1 MKELSKRIQTIR
13 DLLKKY
19 DDAYYA
25 KNISLVTDYEY
36 DKLTKELE
44 GLESFYISNS
54 LFPEDNLDKEIS
66 PTKKVGSDLRKG
78 FKKIK
83 HSKKMLSIS
92 NSYNKNDLVE
102 FDERVKKIL
111 IRDDEIRYC
120 VEYKIDGVAVSLM
133 YSDNRLENVV
143 TRGDGI
149 IGDDITTNAK
159 TISNLKETTEI
170 SFDFELRG
178 EVYITKKDF
187 SEFNKYRS
195 ENGLELM
202 ANPRN
207 TTSGSLKLLELE
219 EVKKRPLKLMV
230 YYLDGEDGN
239 KYHSEKILF
248 LKKHGFPTPE
258 FHKVCNNINEV
269 IQQCEYWEKNRNDLN
284 YEIDGM
290 VIKVD
295 DTSLYAKLGETSKS
309 PRWVMAY
316 KFIPEKVE
324 TILSNIEFQVGRTGA
339 ITPVAILEPVEIAGT
354 VVKRATLHNEDEIIS
369 RDLRIGDTVILE
381 KAGEIIPKVI
391 SSISSKRP
399 MNSKVFEMIKCCPAC
414 GEKIFKPEDEAI
426 YRCINSSCPAQ
437 IEKRIEHFA
446 SKGAMDISGLGMKIV
461 QLLVLNN
468 KISSISDIF
477 SLNESDIS
485 TLDRLGDKSADNL
498 LDSIEKSKHRS
509 LENLLFG
516 LGIRYVGKEASM
528 ILAKYFK
535 DIDLFIK
542 ANIFELENID
552 GIGSK
557 IAESILLYIS
567 NEKNIDLIKKLLGFN
582 LNTRFIESEVKF
594 NEFISDKSFVVTGTL
609 ENYSRDEVKK
619 IILDH
624 GGKVVSVPS
633 KNTSYLL
640 VGANPGSKLKKA
652 EKLGVKVITESDF
665 ISFKLNQS

>member
-1 MKELSKRIQTIR
+1 
-13 DLLKKY
+13 
-19 DDAYYA
+19 
-25 KNISLVTDYEY
+25 
-36 DKLTKELE
+36 
-44 GLESFYISNS
+44 
-54 LFPEDNLDKEIS
+54 
-66 PTKKVGSDLRKG
+66 
-78 FKKIK
+78 
-83 HSKKMLSIS
+83 
-92 NSYNKNDLVE
+92 
-102 FDERVKKIL
+102 
-111 IRDDEIRYC
+111 
-120 VEYKIDGVAVSLM
+120 
-133 YSDNRLENVV
+133 
-143 TRGDGI
+143 
-149 IGDDITTNAK
+149 
-159 TISNLKETTEI
+159 
-170 SFDFELRG
+170 
-178 EVYITKKDF
+178 
-187 SEFNKYRS
+187 
-195 ENGLELM
+195 
-202 ANPRN
+202 
-207 TTSGSLKLLELE
+207 
-219 EVKKRPLKLMV
+219 
-230 YYLDGEDGN
+230 
-239 KYHSEKILF
+239 
-248 LKKHGFPTPE
+248 
-258 FHKVCNNINEV
+258 
-269 IQQCEYWEKNRNDLN
+269 
-284 YEIDGM
+284 
-290 VIKVD
+290 
-295 DTSLYAKLGETSKS
+295 
-309 PRWVMAY
+309 
-316 KFIPEKVE
+316 
-324 TILSNIEFQVGRTGA
+324 
-339 ITPVAILEPVEIAGT
+339 
-354 VVKRATLHNEDEIIS
+354 
-369 RDLRIGDTVILE
+369 
-381 KAGEIIPKVI
+381 
-391 SSISSKRP
+391 

-477 SLNESDIS
+477 TLNESDIS

-542 ANIFELENID
+542 ADILELENID
-552 GIGSK
+552 GIGNK